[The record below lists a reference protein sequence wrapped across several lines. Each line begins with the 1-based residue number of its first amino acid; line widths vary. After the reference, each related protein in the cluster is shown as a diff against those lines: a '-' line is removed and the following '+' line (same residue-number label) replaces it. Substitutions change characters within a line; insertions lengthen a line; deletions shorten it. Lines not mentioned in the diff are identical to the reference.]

1 MNEHLLDPKIIAN
14 VDNYSLLARTIVE
27 GFIAGLH
34 RSLYQGFGSEFVH
47 YRNYSPG
54 DDIKYIDWKV
64 YARSNK
70 FQMKVYEEETNTNC
84 YIILDA
90 SASMAYSGDI
100 DRSTKL
106 HYAKIMCA
114 CFAYLINRQGDNVG
128 FYAYNDMLRTCIK
141 PGHRSGHVHSIC
153 SQLER
158 LNPIG
163 KGDHN
168 TILRKL
174 GELCNRRGIM
184 VLVSDFLDFNEEL
197 AKTIKYFK
205 FAHHDCILIQVLDD
219 DEVNFPFQL
228 NVRFIDSESKDEL
241 TTYPELVRQKYLHS
255 FNNFM
260 SNFKRFCGKNDIDVE
275 HIVTSSSLMNIL
287 AAFLHR
293 RELYR

>member
-14 VDNYSLLARTIVE
+14 IDNYSLLARTIVE

-84 YIILDA
+84 YIILDT
-90 SASMAYSGDI
+90 SASMAYSGSK
-100 DRSTKL
+100 DRITKL
-106 HYAKIMCA
+106 HYAKIICA

-128 FYAYNDMLRTCIK
+128 FYAYNDTLRTCIK
-141 PGHRSGHVHSIC
+141 PGHRSGQVHSIC

-158 LNPIG
+158 LDPIG

-174 GELCNRRGIM
+174 GELCNRRGII

-197 AKTIKYFK
+197 AKTIRYFK

-219 DEVNFPFQL
+219 DEVNFPFQS
-228 NVRFIDSESKDEL
+228 NVRFIDSESNDEL

-255 FNNFM
+255 FKKFM
-260 SNFKRFCGKNDIDVE
+260 SNFESFCWKNDIDVE
-275 HIVTSSSLMNIL
+275 QIATSSSLVNIL